1 MTGGARDG
9 RSFAADPIVEA
20 PSELPPV
27 WAAQLV
33 SCVVDENVG
42 LPDAAVLTFR
52 DPDHEFLKKTGI
64 TIGTPLKV
72 SVMTVTGQA
81 KERLFNGEVTAL
93 EVDRDRTGSFTVV
106 RAYSKAHRLQRGR
119 KVVAYRNM
127 TASAIVRKVA
137 AGAGLAVGTVQAAPV
152 TYTQLSQA
160 NVSDWDFLQFLAAES
175 GAQVS
180 VDDKGL
186 LQFTKPKKASGAPAP
201 STSAA
206 KNPMVLEYGR
216 NLLALR
222 ASLSAADGA
231 QQVEVRGWNVTTK
244 KPLVAPAPSV
254 NSDTVVPG
262 LSPALAAR
270 FGKSSKLTV
279 TDTPYRTQAEVKA
292 VADAVADQVSA
303 GFGELEA
310 VVEGN
315 PLLRAGKPVTLGNVG
330 QYFSGKY
337 TATAVQ
343 HVLEPDGGYRTTVW
357 VSASPD
363 RSLTGLVTGA
373 NAPARGP
380 RMPGLAIGVVTD
392 VREPGGGLLG
402 GSGGVKLKFPWLDD
416 TYTTDWVRTVQWGG
430 KGGGGV
436 FSPEVNDE
444 VLVGFEQGLL
454 DSPYV
459 IGGLY
464 NGVDKPSPH
473 KDPLI
478 DKTTGKVNRRSIV
491 SRSGHR
497 LELLDARAPGQ
508 SGLRL
513 ASADERLEIKV
524 DQRKG
529 SIELT
534 VYAAKGTRPLSSVL
548 LDKKGITLDAG
559 RGNVSVSGRNVD
571 IQGRV
576 GVTIG
581 GRKVDVNGT
590 SVNVTG
596 RTGVTVDGGLL
607 GVLKAKLI
615 RIN

>member
-1 MTGGARDG
+1 MTTEARG
-9 RSFAADPIVEA
+9 RLFAADPVVETPA
-20 PSELPPV
+20 ELPQI

-42 LPDAAVLTFR
+42 LPDAAQLTFR
-52 DPDHEFLKKTGI
+52 DPDHEFLKATGI

-72 SVMTVTGQA
+72 SVVTVSGQA
-81 KERLFNGEVTAL
+81 RERLFNGEVTAL
-93 EVDRDRTGSFTVV
+93 ELDRDSTGSFTVV

-137 AGAGLAVGTVQAAPV
+137 AGAGLACGTVQAAPV
-152 TYTQLSQA
+152 TYKQLSQA
-160 NVSDWDFLQFLAAES
+160 NVSDWDFLQFLAGES
-175 GAQVS
+175 GALVR

-186 LQFTKPKKASGAPAP
+186 LQFTKPVKASGAPAP
-201 STSAA
+201 STSSSR
-206 KNPMVLEYGR
+206 NPMVLEYGA

-231 QQVEVRGWNVTTK
+231 SQVEVRGWDITTK
-244 KPLVAPAPSV
+244 KPLVSRQPSV
-254 NSDTVVPG
+254 TSDTVVPG
-262 LSPALAAR
+262 LSPALAAAR
-270 FGKSSKLTV
+270 FGKSAKLTV
-279 TDTPYRTQAEVKA
+279 TDTPYRTLAETTA
-292 VADAVADQVSA
+292 VADAVSDQVSS

-310 VVEGN
+310 VAEGN
-315 PLLRAGKPVTLGNVG
+315 PRLRAGKPVALGNVG
-330 QYFSGKY
+330 QAFSGKY

-343 HVLEPDGGYRTTVW
+343 HVLEPHGGYRTTVW

-373 NAPARGP
+373 NAPGRGS

-392 VREPGGGLLG
+392 VREIGGAES
-402 GSGGVKLKFPWLDD
+402 GSVKLKFPWLDD

-473 KDPLI
+473 KVPLI
-478 DKTTGKVNRRSIV
+478 DKATGKVNRRSIV

-497 LELLDARAPGQ
+497 MELLDARAPGT

-513 ASADERLEIKV
+513 VSGDERLEV
-524 DQRKG
+524 RLDQRRG
-529 SIELT
+529 QIELT
-534 VYAAKGTRPLSSVL
+534 VYAGKGRQPLTSVL

-559 RGNVSVSGRNVD
+559 RGDVSVSGRNVD

-576 GVTIG
+576 GVKIG
-581 GRKVDVNGT
+581 GRTV
-590 SVNVTG
+590 SVTG
-596 RTGVTVDGGLL
+596 SSNVTVDGGLL
-607 GVLKAKLI
+607 GILKAKLI

>member
-1 MTGGARDG
+1 MTAEARG
-9 RSFAADPIVEA
+9 RLFAADPVVET
-20 PSELPPV
+20 PGELPQI

-42 LPDAAVLTFR
+42 LPDAAQLTFR
-52 DPDHEFLKKTGI
+52 DPDHEFLQATGI

-72 SVMTVTGQA
+72 SVVTVSGQA
-81 KERLFNGEVTAL
+81 RELLFNGEVTGL
-93 EVDRDRTGSFTVV
+93 ELDRDSTGSFTVV

-137 AGAGLAVGTVQAAPV
+137 AGAGLACGTVQAAPV
-152 TYTQLSQA
+152 TYKQLSQA
-160 NVSDWDFLQFLAAES
+160 NVSDWDFLQFLAGES
-175 GAQVS
+175 GALVR

-186 LQFTKPKKASGAPAP
+186 LQFTKPVKASGAPAP
-201 STSAA
+201 STSSSR
-206 KNPMVLEYGR
+206 NPMVLEYGA

-231 QQVEVRGWNVTTK
+231 SQVEVRGWDVTTK
-244 KPLVAPAPSV
+244 KPLVSRQPSV
-254 NSDTVVPG
+254 TSDTVVPG
-262 LSPALAAR
+262 LSPALAAGR
-270 FGKSSKLTV
+270 FGKSAKLTV
-279 TDTPYRTQAEVKA
+279 ADTPYRTLSETTA
-292 VADAVADQVSA
+292 VADAVSGQVSA

-310 VVEGN
+310 VAEGN
-315 PLLRAGKPVTLGNVG
+315 PQLRAGKPVALGNVG
-330 QYFSGKY
+330 QAFSGKY

-343 HVLEPDGGYRTTVW
+343 HVLEPHGGYRTTVW
-357 VSASPD
+357 VSAGPD
-363 RSLTGLVTGA
+363 RSLTGLVTGGG
-373 NAPARGP
+373 APGRGS
-380 RMPGLAIGVVTD
+380 RLPGLAIGVVTD
-392 VREPGGGLLG
+392 VREIGGAEN
-402 GSGGVKLKFPWLDD
+402 GSVKLKFPWLDD

-473 KDPLI
+473 KVPLI
-478 DKTTGKVNRRSIV
+478 DKGTGKVNRRSIV

-497 LELLDARAPGQ
+497 MELLDARAPGQ

-513 ASADERLEIKV
+513 VSGDERLEV
-524 DQRKG
+524 SLDQRRG
-529 SIELT
+529 RIELT
-534 VYAAKGTRPLSSVL
+534 VYAGKGRQPLTSVL

-559 RGNVSVSGRNVD
+559 RGDVSISGANVD

-576 GVTIG
+576 GVKIG
-581 GRKVDVNGT
+581 GRRV
-590 SVNVTG
+590 SVTG
-596 RTGVTVDGGLL
+596 SSDVTVDGGLL

>member
-1 MTGGARDG
+1 MSTAVERGG
-9 RSFAADPIVEA
+9 RSFAADPIVET
-20 PSELPPV
+20 PGELPQI

-52 DPDHEFLKKTGI
+52 DPDHEFLQKTGI

-72 SVMTVTGQA
+72 SVETVSGQA
-81 KERLFNGEVTAL
+81 RERLFSGEVTAL
-93 EVDRDRTGSFTVV
+93 ELDRDRTGSFTVV

-127 TASAIVRKVA
+127 TAAAIVRKVA
-137 AGAGLAVGTVQAAPV
+137 AGAGLACGTVQAAPV
-152 TYTQLSQA
+152 TYKQLSQA

-175 GAQVS
+175 GAQVR

-186 LQFTKPKKASGAPAP
+186 LQFTKPEKASGAPSP
-201 STSAA
+201 STSATR
-206 KNPMVLEYGR
+206 NPMVLEYGR

-231 QQVEVRGWNVTTK
+231 QQVEVRGWDVTTK
-244 KPLVAPAPSV
+244 RPLVAARPSV
-254 NSDTVVPG
+254 DSDTVVPG

-270 FGKSSKLTV
+270 FGKAKLTV
-279 TDTPYRTQAEVKA
+279 TDTPYRTQAETKA

-303 GFGELEA
+303 GFGELEVLA
-310 VVEGN
+310 EGN
-315 PLLRAGKPVTLGNVG
+315 PKLRAGKPVALGNVG
-330 QYFSGKY
+330 QAFTGKY

-343 HVLEPDGGYRTTVW
+343 HVLEPNGGYRTTVW

-373 NAPARGP
+373 NAPSRGP
-380 RMPGLAIGVVTD
+380 RIPGLAIGVVTD
-392 VREPGGGLLG
+392 VREPGGSE
-402 GSGGVKLKFPWLDD
+402 SGAVKLKFPWLDD
-416 TYTTDWVRTVQWGG
+416 TYVTDWVRTVQWGG

-436 FSPEVNDE
+436 VSPEVNDE

-473 KDPLI
+473 DVPLI
-478 DKTTGKVNRRSIV
+478 DKTTGKVNRRSVV

-497 LELLDARAPGQ
+497 VELLDARAPGR
-508 SGLRL
+508 SGVRL
-513 ASADERLEIKV
+513 MTADEHMEVFLDDRQ
-524 DQRKG
+524 DR
-529 SIELT
+529 IELT
-534 VYAAKGTRPLSSVL
+534 VYSGKGRARQPLSSVV

-559 RGNVSVSGRNVD
+559 RGDVSVSGRNVD

-576 GVTIG
+576 DVKIG
-581 GRKVDVNGT
+581 GRN
-590 SVNVTG
+590 VNVTG
-596 RTGVTVDGGLL
+596 SSGVTVDGGLL

>member
-1 MTGGARDG
+1 MSTAVERGG
-9 RSFAADPIVEA
+9 RSFAADPIVET
-20 PSELPPV
+20 PGELPQI

-52 DPDHEFLKKTGI
+52 DPDHEFLQKTGI

-72 SVMTVTGQA
+72 SVETVSGQA
-81 KERLFNGEVTAL
+81 RERLFNGEVTAL
-93 EVDRDRTGSFTVV
+93 ELDRDRTGSFTVV

-127 TASAIVRKVA
+127 TAAAIVRKVA
-137 AGAGLAVGTVQAAPV
+137 AGAGLTCGTVQAAPV
-152 TYTQLSQA
+152 TYQQLSQA

-175 GAQVS
+175 GAQVR
-180 VDDKGL
+180 VDDQGL
-186 LQFTKPKKASGAPAP
+186 LQFTKPEKASGAPSP
-201 STSAA
+201 STSATR
-206 KNPMVLEYGR
+206 NPMVLEYGR
-216 NLLALR
+216 NLLAIR

-231 QQVEVRGWNVTTK
+231 QQVEVRGWDVTTK
-244 KPLVAPAPSV
+244 RPLVATRPSV
-254 NSDTVVPG
+254 DSDVVVPG
-262 LSPALAAR
+262 LSPAFAAR
-270 FGKSSKLTV
+270 FGKSKLTV
-279 TDTPYRTQAEVKA
+279 TDTPYRTQAETKA

-303 GFGELEA
+303 GFGELEVLA
-310 VVEGN
+310 EGN
-315 PLLRAGKPVTLGNVG
+315 PKLRAGKPVALGNVG
-330 QYFSGKY
+330 QAFTGKY

-343 HVLEPDGGYRTTVW
+343 HVLEPHGGYRTTVW

-373 NAPARGP
+373 NAPSRGP
-380 RMPGLAIGVVTD
+380 RIPGLAIGVVTD
-392 VREPGGGLLG
+392 VREPGGAE
-402 GSGGVKLKFPWLDD
+402 SGAVKLKFPWLDD
-416 TYTTDWVRTVQWGG
+416 TYVTDWVRTVQWGG

-436 FSPEVNDE
+436 VSPEVNDE

-473 KDPLI
+473 DVPLI
-478 DKTTGKVNRRSIV
+478 DKTTGKVNRRSVV

-497 LELLDARAPGQ
+497 VELLDARAPGR
-508 SGLRL
+508 SGVRL
-513 ASADERLEIKV
+513 LTADEHMEVFLDDRQ
-524 DQRKG
+524 DR
-529 SIELT
+529 IELT
-534 VYAAKGTRPLSSVL
+534 VYSGKGTARKPLSSVV

-559 RGNVSVSGRNVD
+559 RGDVSVSGRNVD

-576 GVTIG
+576 DVKVG
-581 GRKVDVNGT
+581 GRN
-590 SVNVTG
+590 VNVTG
-596 RTGVTVDGGLL
+596 SSGVTVDGGLL

>member
-1 MTGGARDG
+1 MSTAVERGG
-9 RSFAADPIVEA
+9 RSFAADPIVETPA
-20 PSELPPV
+20 ELPPI

-52 DPDHEFLKKTGI
+52 DPDHEFLQKTGI

-72 SVMTVTGQA
+72 SVVTVSGQA
-81 KERLFNGEVTAL
+81 RERLFSGEVTAL
-93 EVDRDRTGSFTVV
+93 ELDRDRTGSFTVV

-127 TASAIVRKVA
+127 TAAAIVRKVA
-137 AGAGLAVGTVQAAPV
+137 AGAGLACGTVQAAPV
-152 TYTQLSQA
+152 TYKQLSQA

-175 GAQVS
+175 GAQVR

-186 LQFTKPKKASGAPAP
+186 LQFTKPEKASGAPAP
-201 STSAA
+201 STSATR
-206 KNPMVLEYGR
+206 NPMVLEYGR

-231 QQVEVRGWNVTTK
+231 QQVEVRGWDVTTK
-244 KPLVAPAPSV
+244 RPLVAARPSV
-254 NSDTVVPG
+254 DSDVVVPG

-270 FGKSSKLTV
+270 FGKSKLTV
-279 TDTPYRTQAEVKA
+279 TDTPYRTQAETKA

-303 GFGELEA
+303 GFGELEVLA
-310 VVEGN
+310 EGN
-315 PLLRAGKPVTLGNVG
+315 PKLRAGKPVALGNVG
-330 QYFSGKY
+330 QAFSGKY

-343 HVLEPDGGYRTTVW
+343 HVLEPHGGYRTTVW

-373 NAPARGP
+373 NAPSRGP
-380 RMPGLAIGVVTD
+380 RIPGLAIGVVTD
-392 VREPGGGLLG
+392 VREPGGSE
-402 GSGGVKLKFPWLDD
+402 SGAVKLKFPWLDD
-416 TYTTDWVRTVQWGG
+416 TYVTDWVRTVQWGG

-436 FSPEVNDE
+436 VSPEVNDE

-473 KDPLI
+473 DVPLI
-478 DKTTGKVNRRSIV
+478 DKTTGKVNRRSVV

-497 LELLDARAPGQ
+497 VELLDARAPGR
-508 SGLRL
+508 SGVRL
-513 ASADERLEIKV
+513 MTADEHMEVFLDDRQ
-524 DQRKG
+524 DR
-529 SIELT
+529 IELT
-534 VYAAKGTRPLSSVL
+534 VYSGKGRARQPLSSVV

-559 RGNVSVSGRNVD
+559 RGDVSVSGRNVD

-576 GVTIG
+576 DVKIG
-581 GRKVDVNGT
+581 GRN
-590 SVNVTG
+590 VNVTG
-596 RTGVTVDGGLL
+596 SSGVTVDGGLL

>member
-1 MTGGARDG
+1 MTTPGARGG
-9 RSFAADPIVEA
+9 RPFAADPVIETPA
-20 PSELPPV
+20 ELPQI

-52 DPDHEFLKKTGI
+52 DPDHEFLQATGI

-72 SVMTVTGQA
+72 SVVTVSGQA
-81 KERLFNGEVTAL
+81 RERLFSGEVIAL
-93 EVDRDRTGSFTVV
+93 ELDRDGTGSFTVV

-127 TASAIVRKVA
+127 TAAAIVRKVA
-137 AGAGLAVGTVQAAPV
+137 AGAGLACGEVEAAPV
-152 TYTQLSQA
+152 TYEQLSQA
-160 NVSDWDFLQFLAAES
+160 NVSDWDFLQFLAGES
-175 GAQVS
+175 GAQVH

-186 LQFTKPKKASGAPAP
+186 LQFTKPQKASGAPAP
-201 STSAA
+201 STPATRS
-206 KNPMVLEYGR
+206 PMVLEYGR

-231 QQVEVRGWNVTTK
+231 QQVEVRGWDVTTK
-244 KPLVAPAPSV
+244 RPLVARKPSV

-262 LSPALAAR
+262 LSPEFAAR
-270 FGKSSKLTV
+270 FGRSSKLTV
-279 TDTPYRTQAEVKA
+279 TDTPYRTHAETKA
-292 VADAVADQVSA
+292 VADATAAHVSS

-315 PLLRAGKPVTLGNVG
+315 PKLRAGKPVALGNVG
-330 QYFSGKY
+330 QAFSGKY

-343 HVLEPDGGYRTTVW
+343 HVLEPHGGYRTTVW

-373 NAPARGP
+373 NAPSRGP

-392 VREPGGGLLG
+392 VREPGGAE
-402 GSGGVKLKFPWLDD
+402 SGAVRLKFPWLDD
-416 TYTTDWVRTVQWGG
+416 TYVTDWVRTVQWGG

-436 FSPEVNDE
+436 VSPEVNDE

-464 NGVDKPSPH
+464 NGVDEPSPH
-473 KDPLI
+473 DVPLI
-478 DKTTGKVNRRSIV
+478 DKTTGKVNRRSVV

-497 LELLDARAPGQ
+497 VELLDARAPGR
-508 SGLRL
+508 SGVRL
-513 ASADERLEIKV
+513 MSADERLEV
-524 DQRKG
+524 FLDNRRDR
-529 SIELT
+529 IELT
-534 VYAAKGTRPLSSVL
+534 VYAQKGRRQPLTSVL

-559 RGNVSVSGRNVD
+559 RGDVSVSGRNVD

-576 GVTIG
+576 GVKIG
-581 GRKVDVNGT
+581 GRTVSVNG
-590 SVNVTG
+590 SSN
-596 RTGVTVDGGLL
+596 VTVDGGLL